1 MEFAVRILRVESVS
15 DVPNSD
21 RLSVVKVL
29 GYESVVAKNE
39 DGSHRYAPG
48 DRVLYVPE
56 AAVIPEEQLKANG
69 LWGFNKVL
77 GKVTGLLAGPLG
89 NRVRIVELRRQLS
102 TGLVWTLP
110 DDMADLPD
118 LADVTERLGIVKY
131 EPVLDEQLLAM
142 ARTFKPAKLRYDIVR
157 LKTYPNLL
165 VGKEVVITE
174 KLEGECQIAIWMGG
188 EVHDELFDGGRISI
202 SSKGLARAGMCF
214 RDVPEARREPVVRA
228 AFNNDL
234 FGKMR
239 RLAAVLGET
248 RQIML
253 VSEAIGGG
261 VKKLHYDHKEPSSRG
276 IDIRVDGRWLPED
289 EKAAAMEAAGIERV
303 PVLWRG
309 KFDPAEIEVFREGN
323 TTIGGKHIRE
333 GFVATYVG
341 EQDEIETELGDWA
354 RPCVKAHCDIF
365 QRKLG
370 HDHDDAE

>member
-1 MEFAVRILRVESVS
+1 MEFAVRIVRVESVA
-15 DVPNSD
+15 DVERSD
-21 RLSVVKVL
+21 RLSVVRVL

-39 DGSHRYAPG
+39 DGSHRHAPG

-56 AAVIPEEQLKANG
+56 AAIIPEEQLKANG
-69 LWGFNKVL
+69 LWGYNKVL
-77 GKVTGLLAGPLG
+77 DRVTGLLAGPLG
-89 NRVRIVELRRQLS
+89 NRVRIVELRKQLS

-110 DDMADLPD
+110 ADMADLPD
-118 LADVTERLGIVKY
+118 LADVTTRLGIVKH

-142 ARTFKPAKLRYDIVR
+142 ARPFKPAKLSYDIVR
-157 LKTYPNLL
+157 LKTYPTLL
-165 VGKEVVITE
+165 EGMEVVFTE
-174 KLEGECQIAIWMGG
+174 KLEGECQIALWTRG
-188 EVHDELFDGGRISI
+188 EVHEDLFDGGRIAI

-234 FGKMR
+234 FGKMH
-239 RLAAVLGET
+239 RLAAVLGEG
-248 RQIML
+248 REIML

-261 VKKLHYDHKEPSSRG
+261 VKKLHYEHKTPSSRA

-289 EKAAAMEAAGIERV
+289 EKAAAMEAADIERV

-309 KFDPAEIEVFREGN
+309 TFDAATLDGFREGN

-333 GFVATYVG
+333 GVVATYVG
-341 EQDEIETELGDWA
+341 EQDEIETALGDWA
-354 RPCVKAHCDIF
+354 RPCVKVHCDVF

-370 HDHDDAE
+370 HDQE